1 MTPLME
7 RVILTMQALGDREVS
22 LKEIRLA
29 GQFESGREVAVCLH
43 YLVNREELVS
53 VREVKGSKE
62 RPAAWKL
69 TDLGR
74 MYRPLLTVGTQPAAD
89 PAPPPASEPTPTKAR
104 RATPKKPEQA
114 GTVAD
119 LVTEIKAEQ
128 DLGFHDK
135 VMNAARD
142 PRLAQKAKEEAAIVR
157 ERAHILNDPRLAKHV
172 DEELAKSDAQL
183 AEKGI
188 GPLRESSTSRLSLT
202 LHDDGM
208 LEIEV
213 PSTGFS
219 MLLTPGQTSQLGR
232 FLKGTAGVWECPF

>member
-7 RVILTMQALGDREVS
+7 RVILAMQSLGDREVS
-22 LKEIRLA
+22 LKEIREA
-29 GQFESGREVAVCLH
+29 GKFDGGREVAVCLH
-43 YLVNREELVS
+43 YLVNREDMAS
-53 VREVKGSKE
+53 VREVKGSRE
-62 RPAAWKL
+62 RPAVWKL

-74 MYRPLLTVGTQPAAD
+74 MYRPLLTVGPPLAAD

-104 RATPKKPEQA
+104 RATPKKTEPA

-128 DLGFHDK
+128 DRGFHDK
-135 VMNAARD
+135 VLAAARD
-142 PRLAQKAKEEAAIVR
+142 PRLAQKAEEDAAMAR

-183 AEKGI
+183 AQKGM
-188 GPLRESSTSRLSLT
+188 GPLCEPSASRLSLT

-232 FLKGTAGVWECPF
+232 FLKGTAGVWERPF